1 MVYKKM
7 KRGGAK
13 GAEGTRGGPNDK
25 GTFKKGNRVGEVTA
39 KRMQDK
45 LGKLKQ
51 KNDDDEIKSNDSDD
65 YIGREPTNVKTAK
78 RNELLNDPFFNVE
91 GAAAADADMGTETV
105 EEKRLK
111 MAN

>member
-13 GAEGTRGGPNDK
+13 GAAGTRGGPNDK

-45 LGKLKQ
+45 LGKLK
-51 KNDDDEIKSNDSDD
+51 
-65 YIGREPTNVKTAK
+65 
-78 RNELLNDPFFNVE
+78 
-91 GAAAADADMGTETV
+91 
-105 EEKRLK
+105 
-111 MAN
+111 